1 VLLDVAPVSVQHE
14 VDKGEAQFRSFRR
27 IAMKWVWRTISVCAA
42 AAVVAACNQGTP
54 ASPDASRGQ
63 AATSPADPVAVPTG
77 NGAPSGGHYNL
88 NIIGVP
94 KNKTASMT
102 GNNGGR
108 IFVPLYGTPK
118 IMLTEGPDFAVLDA
132 NGTDGEA
139 SFQLPNP
146 DPTGS
151 GTTVYSVF
159 ARALGTPGGKSLTTT
174 CATDPFDG
182 SKVCSAI
189 TLTLDRSKGKST
201 FENVSKYLLY
211 IYADINGDGVMDR
224 VPLFDTGLYGYFW
237 NYDNRG
243 LKLAQLRFYDCS
255 TTVPIAT
262 DPNGQ
267 QTTSCK

>member
-1 VLLDVAPVSVQHE
+1 MKLL
-14 VDKGEAQFRSFRR
+14 
-27 IAMKWVWRTISVCAA
+27 WRTIVVS
-42 AAVVAACNQGTP
+42 VVASVACSQRTPLSPSTSVAESTNPATRTAGTNT
-54 ASPDASRGQ
+54 AGRTLSVQ
-63 AATSPADPVAVPTG
+63 TG
-77 NGAPSGGHYNL
+77 NGAPSGAHYNL

-94 KNKTASMT
+94 RTKTADMT
-102 GNNGGR
+102 GDNGHR
-108 IFVPLYGTPK
+108 IFVPLWGNPK

-174 CATDPFDG
+174 CAIDPFDG
-182 SKVCSAI
+182 AQVCSVI
-189 TLTLDRSKGKST
+189 TLTLDRKTGKST

-211 IYADINGDGVMDR
+211 IYADVNGDGVLDR
-224 VPLFDTGLYGYFW
+224 VPLFDSSLTGYFW
-237 NYDNRG
+237 DYDNQG

-255 TTVPIAT
+255 TTVPVAT
-262 DPNGQ
+262 DPNGP
-267 QTTSCK
+267 QTTSCF